1 MKRRDFT
8 ALALAGLLAPSFSTP
23 ALAQSGGLIPL
34 SEISAYLRGLDL
46 AQAPFTQRNADGSTS
61 TGTLFLRRPGR
72 ARFEYDPPA
81 EALVMVGGGTVAIF
95 DDKGDPTPESYPL
108 RRTPLSV
115 ILSRNVDLAGS
126 DAIFAHRLDGE
137 LTTVFAHDPKNPQYG
152 QIALQFAPGPT
163 RLSRWVITGEAGER
177 TVIELGTLTRPGQ
190 LSNNLFNIK
199 GEMDRRR
206 RD

>member
-8 ALALAGLLAPSFSTP
+8 ALALAGLLVPPLSAP
-23 ALAQSGGLIPL
+23 ALAQSNGLIPL
-34 SEISAYLRGLDL
+34 NEISSYLRGLDL
-46 AQAPFTQRNADGSTS
+46 AQAPFTQRNSDGSTS
-61 TGTLFLRRPGR
+61 TGTLYLRRPGR

-126 DAIFAHRLDGE
+126 DAIFGHRQDE
-137 LTTVFAHDPKNPQYG
+137 DLTTILAHDPKNPQYG
-152 QIALQFAPGPT
+152 QIALQFAAGPT
-163 RLSRWVITGEAGER
+163 RLSRWIITGETGER
-177 TVIELGTLTRPGQ
+177 TVIELGRLSRPSQ

-199 GEMDRRR
+199 GETDRRR
-206 RD
+206 RE